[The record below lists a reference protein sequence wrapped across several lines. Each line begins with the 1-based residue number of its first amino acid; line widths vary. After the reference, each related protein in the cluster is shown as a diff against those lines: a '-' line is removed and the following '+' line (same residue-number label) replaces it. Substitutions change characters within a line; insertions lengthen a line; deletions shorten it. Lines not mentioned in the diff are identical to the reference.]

1 MLYRLVTSALFAGF
15 AAGLIA
21 ALLQLAFVQ
30 PHLLHAEMF
39 ESGALTHSVTAG
51 SLTHGPA
58 YEFDAMRDVLS
69 VLFSALIYVGYG
81 LMLVAGMAFA
91 SERGHVITARS
102 GIIWGLA
109 GFIAV
114 HFAPA
119 IGLPPELPGS
129 SAADVGARQ
138 IWWFSTVGA
147 TALALWLIAF
157 GRSMIS
163 WGVAAV
169 LLAAPHIIG
178 APHPEK
184 FHGGV
189 PPELAGLFASNA
201 MGVGMAA
208 WVVLGLLAA
217 HFWNQEEGI

>member
-1 MLYRLVTSALFAGF
+1 MLARIVTSATFAGF

-21 ALLQLAFVQ
+21 ALLQLVFVQ
-30 PHLLHAEMF
+30 PHLLHAELF
-39 ESGALTHSVTAG
+39 ESGELVHSVTAG
-51 SLTHGPA
+51 SSSHGPA
-58 YEFDAMRDVLS
+58 YQFDAMRDGLS
-69 VLFSALIYVGYG
+69 ILFAALIYTGYA
-81 LMLVAGMAFA
+81 LMMIAAMAFA
-91 SERGHVITARS
+91 DERGHVLTPRV

-138 IWWFSTVGA
+138 IWWFATVGA

-157 GRSMIS
+157 GRSMMV
-163 WGVAAV
+163 WGIAV
-169 LLAAPHIIG
+169 ILLAAPHIVG
-178 APHPEK
+178 APHPDK

-189 PPELAGLFASNA
+189 PPELGGLFAGNA
-201 MGVGMAA
+201 LGVGMAA
-208 WVVLGLLAA
+208 WVILGLLAA
-217 HFWNQEEGI
+217 HFWKSEA

>member
-1 MLYRLVTSALFAGF
+1 MLYRIVTSALFAGF

-30 PHLLHAEMF
+30 PHLLHAELF
-39 ESGALTHSVTAG
+39 ESGALVHSATSG
-51 SLTHGPA
+51 SVAHGPA
-58 YEFDAMRDVLS
+58 YAFDAMRDGLS

-81 LMLVAGMAFA
+81 LILVAGMALPD
-91 SERGHVITARS
+91 ERGHVITPRV

-114 HFAPA
+114 HFAPS

-138 IWWFSTVGA
+138 IWWFGTVGA
-147 TALALWLIAF
+147 TALALSLIAF
-157 GRSMIS
+157 GRNCFA
-163 WGVAAV
+163 WATALV

-184 FHGGV
+184 FYGNV
-189 PPELAGLFASNA
+189 PPELAGLFAGSA
-201 MGVGMAA
+201 LGVGMAA
-208 WVVLGLLAA
+208 WFILGLLAA
-217 HFWNQEEGI
+217 HFWNSEGSV

>member
-1 MLYRLVTSALFAGF
+1 MLSKIVTSALFAGF

-30 PHLLHAEMF
+30 PHLLHAELF
-39 ESGALTHSVTAG
+39 ESGALTHSVTTG
-51 SLTHGPA
+51 SLAHGPA
-58 YEFDAMRDVLS
+58 YEFDAMRDGLS
-69 VLFSALIYVGYG
+69 VLFSALIYTGYA
-81 LMLVAGMAFA
+81 LMMVAAMAFA
-91 SERGHVITARS
+91 DERGHVLTPRV

-114 HFAPA
+114 HFVPA
-119 IGLPPELPGS
+119 VGLPPELPGS

-138 IWWFSTVGA
+138 IWWFATVGA

-157 GRSMIS
+157 GRSMIV
-163 WGVAAV
+163 WGVAV
-169 LLAAPHIIG
+169 ILLAAPHIIG

-189 PPELAGLFASNA
+189 PPELGGLFAGNA
-201 MGVGMAA
+201 LGVGMAA

-217 HFWNQEEGI
+217 HFWNSEGDA

>member
-1 MLYRLVTSALFAGF
+1 MLYRIVTSALFAGF

-39 ESGALTHSVTAG
+39 EGGELVHSVTAG
-51 SLTHGPA
+51 SSSHGPS
-58 YEFDAMRDVLS
+58 YQFDAMRDGLS
-69 VLFSALIYVGYG
+69 ILFAALIYTGYA
-81 LMLVAGMAFA
+81 LMMVAGMAFA
-91 SERGHVITARS
+91 SEQGHAISTRS

-138 IWWFSTVGA
+138 VWWFGTVGA

-157 GRSMIS
+157 GRSWMA
-163 WGVAAV
+163 WGAAV
-169 LLAAPHIIG
+169 VLLLAPHVIG
-178 APHPEK
+178 APHPDK

-189 PPELAGLFASNA
+189 PPELGGLFAGNA
-201 MGVGMAA
+201 LGVGMAA

-217 HFWNQEEGI
+217 HFWNTEGKA